1 MARFASCVLY
11 QLRLMVEGF
20 PSILG
25 VMFGIPAEIRI
36 IAVPGLRW
44 AKDRISPWQSH
55 LSTNLAFASDV
66 CFQQGRGCRDF
77 VACNLPIITLCLQRR
92 IPSMVWDMP
101 VHPSLSAELLS
112 CSRFR
117 MSL

>member
-1 MARFASCVLY
+1 M
-11 QLRLMVEGF
+11 
-20 PSILG
+20 
-25 VMFGIPAEIRI
+25 RI

-44 AKDRISPWQSH
+44 AKDRISPWQPH
-55 LSTNLAFASDV
+55 LSNSLAFASDV

-101 VHPSLSAELLS
+101 VRPSLSAKLLFCALELLLLL
-112 CSRFR
+112 CMTGFR
-117 MSL
+117 VCRTYPNPFWG